1 VSAKSY
7 FASAFAGLV
16 AVSFACCLTGAPEPT
31 FAFAMCACQAAYYLG
46 RLKQQQEGERQ
57 KRLYLC
63 PNCHRRFHTE
73 EAMRHQSDS
82 TT

>member
-1 VSAKSY
+1 MSAKSY

-46 RLKQQQEGERQ
+46 RLKQQQEGD
-57 KRLYLC
+57 
-63 PNCHRRFHTE
+63 
-73 EAMRHQSDS
+73 EA
-82 TT
+82 